1 MENKAWEIFDTKIG
15 KLLIEATKKG
25 VCTIHFLDNESSPE
39 YHSSKK
45 KKALTHLN
53 QLKTELQEYFQGNR
67 KKFNVSIDMKGTE
80 FQIKVWKAL
89 LEIPFGATKTYKE
102 QSIIV
107 GDLKAIR
114 AVGTA
119 NGKNPIPIVIPCH
132 RVVGSD
138 GSLTGF
144 SGGLWRKRFL
154 LDLESNQL
162 SLF

>member
-1 MENKAWEIFDTKIG
+1 
-15 KLLIEATKKG
+15 
-25 VCTIHFLDNESSPE
+25 
-39 YHSSKK
+39 
-45 KKALTHLN
+45 
-53 QLKTELQEYFQGNR
+53 
-67 KKFNVSIDMKGTE
+67 MKGTE

-119 NGKNPIPIVIPCH
+119 NGKNLIPIVIPCH
-132 RVVGSD
+132 RVLGSD